1 MESVVMCVKEEIDDE
16 SKDIS
21 STLSPDTKVCEDTSC
36 KVNLFSELVVFGRAI
51 GPCDARTCFYA
62 H

>member
-16 SKDIS
+16 SKDIT
-21 STLSPDTKVCEDTSC
+21 STLSPDTKICEDTSC
-36 KVNLFSELVVFGRAI
+36 KVNLFSELAVFGRAT

-62 H
+62 Q

>member
-1 MESVVMCVKEEIDDE
+1 MCAKEEIDDE

-36 KVNLFSELVVFGRAI
+36 KVNLFSELAVFGCAT
-51 GPCDARTCFYA
+51 GP
-62 H
+62 

>member
-1 MESVVMCVKEEIDDE
+1 MCAKEEIDDE

-36 KVNLFSELVVFGRAI
+36 KVNLFSELAVFGRAT

-62 H
+62 Q